1 MHALTRN
8 LLLLP
13 AALLVWSCNSTTVKS
28 TDQSPITVQSVE
40 QTPEDQLLDVGVGI
54 FDPGVDGLKEEEDS
68 QVFPEVRKA
77 EARYMPNVLAAT
89 LQNSGAWGVV
99 RVVPDRQSE
108 MDIWVDGRIIQ
119 SDGEFLK
126 VAVTVQDSSGKVWF
140 TKNYEEE
147 ASKYSYDREVQRQ
160 KLEPFQGVYN
170 RIANDMLAY
179 RSVLQPPDVY
189 TLRTITELKFAQR
202 FAPEIFADYLVTDGK
217 GRYGI
222 KRLPADNDPLLER
235 LRRIRERDNLFVDT
249 LQDYYTSFAGQM
261 REPYTQWRDESYK
274 ETLDLREANRSATA
288 RTVGGVLV
296 GLAGIA
302 AAILAGGS
310 NNGYVSS
317 AGTAAAVVGIGAGTM
332 LVKSGLDQRAEAK
345 MHAEALKEIA
355 ASLDAEIAPHTVT
368 LEDRTVTLT
377 GTVDQQYAQWRQILR
392 DIYETETGT
401 APAAPVNEAN

>member
-1 MHALTRN
+1 MRTKN
-8 LLLLP
+8 LLFLP
-13 AALLVWSCNSTTVKS
+13 VALLVWSCNSTTVKS
-28 TDQSPITVQSVE
+28 TDQSPVVVQSPE
-40 QTPEDQLLDVGVGI
+40 QMPEDQLLDVGVGL
-54 FDPGVDGLKEEEDS
+54 FDPGIDGLKQDEENPR
-68 QVFPEVRKA
+68 VFPEVRKA
-77 EARYMPNVLAAT
+77 ESRYMPNVLAGT

-108 MDIWVDGRIIQ
+108 MDVWVDGRIIQ

-126 VAVTVQDSSGKVWF
+126 LAITVQDSSGRVWF

-160 KLEPFQGVYN
+160 KLEPFQGLYN
-170 RIANDMLAY
+170 RIANDMIAH
-179 RSVLQPPDVY
+179 RSQLQPADVY

-202 FAPEIFADYLVTDGK
+202 FAPEVFADYLVTDGK

-249 LQDYYTSFAGQM
+249 LQDYYTNFAGQM
-261 REPYTQWRDESYK
+261 QGPYTQWRDESYK
-274 ETLDLREANRSATA
+274 ETMDLREANRSATA

-302 AAILAGGS
+302 AAVLAGGS
-310 NNGYVSS
+310 SNPWVNSG
-317 AGTAAAVVGIGAGTM
+317 GTAAAVVGVGAGTM

-377 GTVDQQYAQWRQILR
+377 GTVEQQYAQWRQILR
-392 DIYETETGT
+392 DIYDTETGM
-401 APAAPVNEAN
+401 APGAAQ

>member
-1 MHALTRN
+1 MPAMTRI
-8 LLLLP
+8 LLLL
-13 AALLVWSCNSTTVKS
+13 AATALLWGCNSTTVKS
-28 TDQSPITVQSVE
+28 TDQTPVTAQSPE
-40 QTPEDQLLDVGVGI
+40 QVPEDQLLDVGVNI
-54 FDPGVDGLKEEEDS
+54 FDPDTDGLKEEENS

-89 LQNSGAWGVV
+89 LQQSGAWGVV

-108 MDIWVDGRIIQ
+108 MDVWVDGRIIQ

-126 VAVTVQDSSGKVWF
+126 LAVTVTDSSGKTWY

-147 ASKYSYDREVQRQ
+147 ASKYSYDRELQRQ
-160 KLEPFQGVYN
+160 GQEPFQGLYN
-170 RIANDMLAY
+170 RIANDMLAF
-179 RSVLQPPDVY
+179 RSMLEPADVY

-202 FAPEIFADYLVTDGK
+202 FAPEVFSDYIATDGN
-217 GRYGI
+217 GRFGV

-261 REPYTQWRDESYK
+261 QGPYTQWRDESYK
-274 ETLDLREANRSATA
+274 ETLELRQANRSATA
-288 RTVGGVLV
+288 RTVGGALI

-310 NNGYVSS
+310 NNGYVNS
-317 AGTAAAVVGIGAGTM
+317 AGSLAGVVGVSAGAM
-332 LVKSGLDQRAEAK
+332 LIKSGMDRSAEAK
-345 MHAEALKEIA
+345 MHAEALREIA

-392 DIYETETGT
+392 EIYETETGM
-401 APAAPVNEAN
+401 APGAPMNGTN

>member
-1 MHALTRN
+1 MRAQN
-8 LLLLP
+8 LLFLP
-13 AALLVWSCNSTTVKS
+13 VALLVWSCSSTTVKS
-28 TDQSPITVQSVE
+28 TDQSPVVVQSPE
-40 QTPEDQLLDVGVGI
+40 QVPEDQLLDVGVGL
-54 FDPGVDGLKEEEDS
+54 FDPGIDGLKQDEENPR
-68 QVFPEVRKA
+68 VFPEVRKA

-89 LQNSGAWGVV
+89 LQGSGTWGVV

-108 MDIWVDGRIIQ
+108 MDVWVDARIIQ

-126 VAVTVQDSSGKVWF
+126 LAVTVQDSSGKVWF

-160 KLEPFQGVYN
+160 NLEPFQGLYN

-179 RSVLQPPDVY
+179 RSQLHGGDVY

-202 FAPEIFADYLVTDGK
+202 FAPEVFADYLVTDGK

-249 LQDYYTSFAGQM
+249 LQDYYTNFSDQM
-261 REPYTQWRDESYK
+261 RGPYTQWRDESYK
-274 ETLDLREANRSATA
+274 ETMDLREAKRSGTA

-310 NNGYVSS
+310 SSGYARS
-317 AGTAAAVVGIGAGTM
+317 AGQVAGVVGVGAGAM
-332 LVKSGLDQRAEAK
+332 LVKSGLDQSAEAK

-377 GTVDQQYAQWRQILR
+377 GTVEQQYAQWRQILR
-392 DIYETETGT
+392 DIYETETGM
-401 APAAPVNEAN
+401 APGAVQ

>member
-1 MHALTRN
+1 MRAKS
-8 LLLLP
+8 LLFLP
-13 AALLVWSCNSTTVKS
+13 VALLVWSCNSTTVKS
-28 TDQSPITVQSVE
+28 TNQSPVVVQSPE
-40 QTPEDQLLDVGVGI
+40 QVPEDQLLDVGVGL
-54 FDPGVDGLKEEEDS
+54 FDPGIDGLKEDEENPK
-68 QVFPEVRKA
+68 VFPEVRKA
-77 EARYMPNVLAAT
+77 EARYMPNVLAGT

-108 MDIWVDGRIIQ
+108 MDIWVDGRIVQ

-126 VAVTVQDSSGKVWF
+126 LAITVQDSSGKVWF

-160 KLEPFQGVYN
+160 KLEPFQGLYN
-170 RIANDMLAY
+170 RIANDMVAH
-179 RSVLQPPDVY
+179 RSQLQPADVY
-189 TLRTITELKFAQR
+189 TLRTITELRFAQR
-202 FAPEIFADYLVTDGK
+202 FAPEVFGDYLVTDGK
-217 GRYGI
+217 GRWGI

-249 LQDYYTSFAGQM
+249 LQDYYTNFSGQM
-261 REPYTQWRDESYK
+261 QGPYTQWRDESYK
-274 ETLDLREANRSATA
+274 ETMDLREANRSATA

-302 AAILAGGS
+302 AAVLAGGS
-310 NNGYVSS
+310 SSPWVES
-317 AGTAAAVVGIGAGTM
+317 AGTAAAVVGVGAGTM

-377 GTVDQQYAQWRQILR
+377 GTVEQQYAQWRQILR
-392 DIYETETGT
+392 EIYETETGM
-401 APAAPVNEAN
+401 APGAAP

>member
-1 MHALTRN
+1 MHAKH
-8 LLLLP
+8 LLFLP
-13 AALLVWSCNSTTVKS
+13 VALLVWSCNSTTVKS
-28 TDQSPITVQSVE
+28 TDQSPIVVQSPE
-40 QTPEDQLLDVGVGI
+40 QVPEDQLLDVGVGL
-54 FDPGVDGLKEEEDS
+54 FDPGIDGLKQDEENPR
-68 QVFPEVRKA
+68 VFPEVRKA

-89 LQNSGAWGVV
+89 LQGSGAWGVV

-108 MDIWVDGRIIQ
+108 MDVWVDGRIIQ

-126 VAVTVQDSSGKVWF
+126 LSITVQDSSGKVWF

-160 KLEPFQGVYN
+160 KLEPFQGLYN
-170 RIANDMLAY
+170 RIANDMVAH
-179 RSVLQPPDVY
+179 RSQLQPADVY

-202 FAPEIFADYLVTDGK
+202 FAPEVFGDYLVTDGK

-249 LQDYYTSFAGQM
+249 LQDYYTNFAGQM

-274 ETLDLREANRSATA
+274 ETMDLREANRSATA

-302 AAILAGGS
+302 AAVLAGGS
-310 NNGYVSS
+310 NSPWVES
-317 AGTAAAVVGIGAGTM
+317 AGTAAAVVGVGAGTM

-377 GTVDQQYAQWRQILR
+377 GTVEQQYAQWRQILR
-392 DIYETETGT
+392 DIYETETGM
-401 APAAPVNEAN
+401 APGAVQ